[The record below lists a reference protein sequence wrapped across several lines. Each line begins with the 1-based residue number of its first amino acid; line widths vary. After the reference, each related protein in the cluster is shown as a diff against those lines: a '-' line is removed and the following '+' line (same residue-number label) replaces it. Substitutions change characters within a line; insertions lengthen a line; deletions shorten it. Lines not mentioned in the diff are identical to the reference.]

1 MAGVSLTAADKERP
15 QVPGKKKKP
24 CREFAAELLEG
35 DLVVWAR

>member
-24 CREFAAELLEG
+24 CRESAAGLLEG
-35 DLVVWAR
+35 DLVVRTR